1 MLERK
6 FINTKELALVLGTTE
21 NAVWSMKARGFIP
34 ERLILKIGRSVRYD
48 YNEIIQWLNELK
60 TVEYQSQQGENNHEK

>member
-21 NAVWSMKARGFIP
+21 NAVWS
-34 ERLILKIGRSVRYD
+34 ILKIGRSVRYD